1 MRKPIASLVLATCG
15 ILLQTGCPAMMPG
28 DDDMTNGANGN
39 GATSFVAEMSG
50 SQEVPEVTTDAS
62 GTGNFNL
69 NADETEVGFD
79 ISASGL
85 TSPVIGLHIH
95 SAAAGQNGDI
105 VFSLTDSLVE
115 TGEGSVGAGGAFAI
129 TADQVAALRAG
140 EYYLNLHTE
149 ENPAGEIRGQ
159 LVPLDPN

>member
-1 MRKPIASLVLATCG
+1 MRKPIATLVFATCG
-15 ILLQTGCPAMMPG
+15 ILLQTGCPAMTPG

-39 GATSFVAEMSG
+39 GATSFIAEMSG
-50 SQEVPEVTTDAS
+50 GEEVPEVTTDAT

-85 TSPVIGLHIH
+85 SSPVIGLHIH
-95 SAAAGQNGDI
+95 IGPVGQAGNV
-105 VFSLTDSLVE
+105 VFPLTDSVVE

-129 TADQVAALRAG
+129 AAEQVAALRAG
-140 EYYLNLHTE
+140 DYYLNLHTD

-159 LVPLDPN
+159 LEPLETN